1 MGNAD
6 GVGPKVGGAMGARE
20 FSVGRVVTSRSGRD
34 QGQCYVIVG
43 VLDTNHVLLSNGSS
57 RRAQNPKKKNIKHL
71 IAREQLLEGVGD
83 AVVRVT
89 LAQVGRKGALGLRRG
104 G

>member
-1 MGNAD
+1 MN
-6 GVGPKVGGAMGARE
+6 ARE
-20 FSVGRVVTSRSGRD
+20 FSIGRVVTSRSGRD
-34 QGQCYVIVG
+34 QGQYYVIVG
-43 VLDTNHVLLSNGSS
+43 VLDPNHVLLSNGDS

-89 LAQVGRKGALGLRRG
+89 LARLGEGER
-104 G
+104 

>member
-1 MGNAD
+1 MGNAG
-6 GVGPKVGGAMGARE
+6 GVGPEFGGAMNARE
-20 FSVGRVVTSRSGRD
+20 FSIGRVVTSRSGRD

-43 VLDTNHVLLSNGSS
+43 VLDPNHVLLSNGGS

-89 LAQVGRKGALGLRRG
+89 LARLGEGER
-104 G
+104 